1 MEKEMKR
8 SRIALSVLLALGIS
22 PQAGAA
28 DLLDIYHAAQSQDAV
43 FASARA
49 SRQAGQEKL
58 TQGRALL
65 LPSVNLNANTT
76 HNDITT
82 DYPPISVP
90 GFGSGLST
98 LFPTNQKYN
107 SHGYGATVTQPLFR
121 EQNWAA
127 YNQSELQ
134 VAISE
139 AQFKLAEQDVILR
152 SAQTYFDVL
161 IAQDTVQLNAAQ
173 KTAISQQLE
182 QAKRNF
188 EVGTATIT
196 DTYEAQA
203 RYDLIVSQ
211 ELEAANNLE
220 IKRRTL
226 QQLVNANVSDLN
238 VLGNAFKMENPEPAD
253 VQKWVDDA
261 QHGNYQIIQAQAA
274 YELAEKEVD
283 RNRGGHLP
291 TVDLVANY
299 NKNTN
304 VGAGGLTPLDSRT
317 TTVGIQLNL
326 PLFQGGATQSKWR
339 EAEANREKAKQDL
352 ENTRRNVELQ
362 TRQAY
367 LGVANGI
374 AQVQALQ
381 QALKSSESLLEA
393 SKLGQQ
399 VGVRT
404 SLDVLN
410 AQQQLYSTR
419 RDLYQA
425 QYNYLVS
432 QLRLKAAAGTLNEAD
447 LGMVN
452 LALH

>member
-1 MEKEMKR
+1 MEQAMKL
-8 SRIALSVLLALGIS
+8 SKMALSVMLALGIS
-22 PQAGAA
+22 PLAGAA

-49 SRQAGQEKL
+49 AQQAGQEKL
-58 TQGRALL
+58 TQGRSLL
-65 LPSVNLNANTT
+65 LPSVNLSANTT
-76 HNDITT
+76 YNDITT
-82 DYPPISVP
+82 NYAHEYPPLLMS
-90 GFGSGLST
+90 
-98 LFPTNQKYN
+98 NNAKYN
-107 SHGYGATVTQPLFR
+107 SHGYGATLVQPLFR

-127 YNQSELQ
+127 YNESELQ

-173 KTAISQQLE
+173 KTSISQQLE

-211 ELEAANNLE
+211 ELASANNLE

-226 QQLVNANVSDLN
+226 QQLVNADVSDLN
-238 VLGNAFKMENPEPAD
+238 VLGKAFAMDNPVPAD
-253 VQKWVDDA
+253 AQKWVDDA
-261 QHGNYQIIQAQAA
+261 QHGNYQIMQAQAA
-274 YELAEKEVD
+274 YQLAEQEVA

-291 TVDLVANY
+291 TIDLVATSGRSVSGGGTLGASDVHS
-299 NKNTN
+299 NTIG
-304 VGAGGLTPLDSRT
+304 V
-317 TTVGIQLNL
+317 QLNL
-326 PLFQGGATQSKWR
+326 PLFQGGAIQSKWR

-367 LGVANGI
+367 LGVASGI

-432 QLRLKAAAGTLNEAD
+432 QLRLKAAAGTLDEGD
-447 LGMVN
+447 LGRVN
-452 LALH
+452 QALH

>member
-1 MEKEMKR
+1 MKY
-8 SRIALSVLLALGIS
+8 SKLSIGILLALGVQS
-22 PQAGAA
+22 QAQAT
-28 DLLDIYHAAQSQDAV
+28 DLIEIYHAALGQDAV

-49 SRQAGQEKL
+49 SQQAGKEKL
-58 TQGRALL
+58 TQGRSLL

-76 HNDITT
+76 WNDVTT
-82 DYPPISVP
+82 ATPTVP
-90 GFGSGLST
+90 V
-98 LFPTNQKYN
+98 PNRKYN
-107 SHGYGATVTQPLFR
+107 SNGYGVTLTQPLFR
-121 EQNWAA
+121 EQNWAL
-127 YNQSELQ
+127 YNESDLQ

-161 IAQDTVQLNAAQ
+161 IAQDTVQLTAAQ
-173 KTAISQQLE
+173 KASISQQLE

-203 RYDLIVSQ
+203 RYDLIVAQ
-211 ELEAANNLE
+211 ELVAASNLE
-220 IKRRTL
+220 VKQRTL
-226 QQLVNANVSDLN
+226 QQLTNSDIKELN
-238 VLGNAFKMENPEPAD
+238 VLSKKIVLEAPAPNE
-253 VQKWVDDA
+253 VQKWVEDA
-261 QHGNYQIIQAQAA
+261 QRGNYQNIVAQAA
-274 YELAEKEVD
+274 YELADQEVA

-299 NKNTN
+299 NKS
-304 VGAGGLTPLDSRT
+304 VAGYNSFIGSGTDIRS
-317 TTVGIQLNL
+317 TTVGVQLNM
-326 PLFQGGATQSKWR
+326 PLFQGGAVQSKWR
-339 EAEANREKAKQDL
+339 EADANREKAKQDL

-367 LGVANGI
+367 IGVESGI
-374 AQVQALQ
+374 AQVKALQ
-381 QALKSSESLLEA
+381 QALKSSESLLQA
-393 SKLGQQ
+393 SKLGQE

-410 AQQQLYSTR
+410 AQQQLFSTR

-432 QLRLKAAAGTLNEAD
+432 QLRLKAAVGNLAETD
-447 LGMVN
+447 LGHVN
-452 LALH
+452 QALQAAKQ

>member
-1 MEKEMKR
+1 MKL
-8 SRIALSVLLALGIS
+8 SKIAVSVIIALGIQTQV
-22 PQAGAA
+22 QAT

-49 SRQAGQEKL
+49 AQQAGQEKL
-58 TQGRALL
+58 TQGRSLL
-65 LPSVNLNANTT
+65 LPSFNLNANDTY
-76 HNDITT
+76 NDVTST
-82 DYPPISVP
+82 YAHPVP
-90 GFGSGLST
+90 NL
-98 LFPTNQKYN
+98 LVNNNAKYN
-107 SHGYGATVTQPLFR
+107 THGYGATLVQPLFR

-139 AQFKLAEQDVILR
+139 AQFKLAEQDIILR

-173 KTAISQQLE
+173 KTAIAQQLE

-211 ELEAANNLE
+211 ELAAANNLE

-226 QQLVNANVSDLN
+226 QQLTNGDIKELNA
-238 VLGNAFKMENPEPAD
+238 LGNAFKLEPPQPVD
-253 VQKWVDDA
+253 VQKWVTDS
-261 QHGNYQIIQAQAA
+261 QLGNYQILQAQAA
-274 YELAEKEVD
+274 YEIADKEVD

-291 TVDLVANY
+291 TVDLVAAY
-299 NKNTN
+299 NKNYATGGMF
-304 VGAGGLTPLDSRT
+304 GANDTRNS
-317 TTVGIQLNL
+317 TVGVQLNL

-339 EAEANREKAKQDL
+339 EADANREKAKQDL
-352 ENTRRNVELQ
+352 ETARRNVELQ

-367 LGVANGI
+367 LGVVDGI

-381 QALKSSESLLEA
+381 QALKSSQSLLEA
-393 SKLGQQ
+393 SKLGQE

-410 AQQQLYSTR
+410 AQQQLFSTR

-432 QLRLKAAAGTLNEAD
+432 KLRLKAATGSLAEAD
-447 LGMVN
+447 LGGVN
-452 LALH
+452 QALH

>member
-1 MEKEMKR
+1 MKLAR
-8 SRIALSVLLALGIS
+8 LTSLMFASGLALGA
-22 PQAGAA
+22 QAA
-28 DLLDIYHAAQSQDAV
+28 DLLDIYRAAQTQDAV
-43 FASARA
+43 FAGARA
-49 SRQAGQEKL
+49 AQQAGQEKL

-65 LPSVNLNANTT
+65 MPSVNLNANTT
-76 HNDITT
+76 YNDVNAP
-82 DYPPISVP
+82 YGASR
-90 GFGSGLST
+90 
-98 LFPTNQKYN
+98 YN
-107 SHGYGATVTQPLFR
+107 NHGYGVSVVQPLFR

-134 VAISE
+134 VAIAD
-139 AQFKLAEQDVILR
+139 AQFRGAQQDVILR
-152 SAQTYFDVL
+152 SAQAYFDVL

-173 KTAISQQLE
+173 KAAIAQQLE

-203 RYDLIVSQ
+203 RYDLILAQ
-211 ELEAANNLE
+211 ELAAANELE
-220 IKRRTL
+220 LKRRDL
-226 QQLVNANVSDLN
+226 QQLINAAEVPALN
-238 VLGNAFKMENPEPAD
+238 VLGAGFNPVAPEPAE

-261 QHGNYQIIQAQAA
+261 QRNNVQVVSAEAA
-274 YELAEKEVD
+274 YQLAEQEVA
-283 RNRGGHLP
+283 RSRGGHLP
-291 TVDLVANY
+291 TVDLIGNY
-299 NKNTN
+299 AKNTGCTFTTCGDTRSTS
-304 VGAGGLTPLDSRT
+304 VG
-317 TTVGIQLNL
+317 VQLNM

-352 ENTRRNVELQ
+352 ESARRNVALQ
-362 TRQAY
+362 ARQAY
-367 LGVANGI
+367 LGVASGI

-393 SKLGQQ
+393 SKLGQE

-410 AQQQLYSTR
+410 AQQQLFSTR

-432 QLRLKAAAGTLNEAD
+432 HLRLKAAAGNLLEAD
-447 LGMVN
+447 LERVN
-452 LALH
+452 QALH

>member
-1 MEKEMKR
+1 MK
-8 SRIALSVLLALGIS
+8 LSKMAFSVFLALGVS
-22 PQAGAA
+22 PLAGAA

-49 SRQAGQEKL
+49 AQQAGQEKL
-58 TQGRALL
+58 TQGRSLL

-76 HNDITT
+76 KNDVNTNYAT
-82 DYPPISVP
+82 PSPFFS
-90 GFGSGLST
+90 SGDV
-98 LFPTNQKYN
+98 KYN
-107 SHGYGATVTQPLFR
+107 THGYGVTLVQPLFR

-127 YNQSELQ
+127 YNESELQ
-134 VAISE
+134 VAITE

-161 IAQDTVQLNAAQ
+161 IAQDTIQLNAAQ

-188 EVGTATIT
+188 EVGTSTIT

-203 RYDLIVSQ
+203 RYDLIVAQ
-211 ELEAANNLE
+211 ELAAANNLE

-226 QQLVNANVSDLN
+226 QQLINADVSDLN
-238 VLGNAFKMENPEPAD
+238 VLGKAFAMDNPVPAD

-261 QHGNYQIIQAQAA
+261 RHGNYQIMQAQAA
-274 YELAEKEVD
+274 YELADQEVA

-291 TVDLVANY
+291 TIDLVATTGKNY
-299 NKNTN
+299 ATGGMF
-304 VGAGGLTPLDSRT
+304 GANDTRT
-317 TTVGIQLNL
+317 TTVGVQLNM
-326 PLFQGGATQSKWR
+326 PLFQGGAIQSKWR

-352 ENTRRNVELQ
+352 ENARRNVELQ

-367 LGVANGI
+367 LGVVNGI

-381 QALKSSESLLEA
+381 QALKSSESLLDA

-432 QLRLKAAAGTLNEAD
+432 QLRLKAAVGTLDEAD
-447 LGMVN
+447 LGRVN
-452 LALH
+452 MALH